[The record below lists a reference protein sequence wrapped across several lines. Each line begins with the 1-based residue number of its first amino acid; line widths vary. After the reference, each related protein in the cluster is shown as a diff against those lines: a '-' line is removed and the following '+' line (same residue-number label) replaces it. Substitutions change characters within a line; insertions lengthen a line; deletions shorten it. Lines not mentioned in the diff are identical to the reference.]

1 MEEANALSKG
11 EDTVNKDKSEGEEDQ
26 KMLEKQAKRLG
37 TLLQV
42 PCEGFETYMKGDVSV
57 KVEGHTKT
65 EIVTFLGGKSGVSVM
80 NHNDLSPFHKLLFNL
95 VKKSLIW
102 RTQNKNEFCY
112 LYMALIFCM
121 SKKIKINF
129 PSLMMQHLKHCIE
142 KEIKIGYGATLATM
156 FEDLGVKLVDF
167 YGIMKEKRENIINGD
182 TLRGLS
188 LEVMKGRCEKYEAKK
203 DKAKKESPQ
212 PTESVGKSRRL
223 TTGTQVK
230 TRLSEPLEI
239 SDKDEGTEELVSE
252 LANRVMQ
259 VEGQLMEMTGKVRS
273 LERTI
278 QNQEKEFQKKLSTME
293 AKMLKMKEDNKTTLE
308 QILKTLDD

>member
-1 MEEANALSKG
+1 M
-11 EDTVNKDKSEGEEDQ
+11 EGENPNPNQSENSPTKEQDPTFIPPLEMIITEFPNLSPLKQ
-26 KMLEKQAKRLG
+26 KTPNQNPETKPKPRLLLVFQMSLIELRLG
-37 TLLQV
+37 RNERPRKVLKSRWRKRMHYLRGRTLSTRIN
-42 PCEGFETYMKGDVSV
+42 PRGK
-57 KVEGHTKT
+57 KTKRCW
-65 EIVTFLGGKSGVSVM
+65 K
-80 NHNDLSPFHKLLFNL
+80 NKL
-95 VKKSLIW
+95 K
-102 RTQNKNEFCY
+102 
-112 LYMALIFCM
+112 
-121 SKKIKINF
+121 
-129 PSLMMQHLKHCIE
+129 
-142 KEIKIGYGATLATM
+142 GYGATLATM